1 MNGHKPLFWCAIIAQ
16 VVGAQVFFWDALPD
30 YRELTAGGEVVGTPK
45 DFVVAVFGLVLMQ
58 AAYWY
63 ARRLQPQ
70 VRFRHRVVLGHVLLC
85 VSEVSFFFV
94 SALATVAMFDHW
106 RRSQFILWKVVL
118 MASAIFAFFC
128 YKRQLAS
135 VGDTC
140 WSHIPSRLKK
150 QRSNR
155 EKPAKPEEIAAA
167 EFLALTLRKFA
178 VQRSEILFG
187 FTRSRG
193 TKQFHQTRLIRI
205 AHWRLA
211 ILLNPFG
218 MLSPQIIVNL
228 LHQV

>member
-1 MNGHKPLFWCAIIAQ
+1 MNGSASKRVFWCAIIAQ
-16 VVGAQVFFWDALPD
+16 VIGAQVFFWDALPD

-106 RRSQFILWKVVL
+106 RRSQFVLWKL
-118 MASAIFAFFC
+118 ILLAGAIFAFFC

-135 VGDTC
+135 VGDALLEAQ
-140 WSHIPSRLKK
+140 PERA
-150 QRSNR
+150 
-155 EKPAKPEEIAAA
+155 EKATIEPK
-167 EFLALTLRKFA
+167 
-178 VQRSEILFG
+178 
-187 FTRSRG
+187 G
-193 TKQFHQTRLIRI
+193 TGQ
-205 AHWRLA
+205 
-211 ILLNPFG
+211 P
-218 MLSPQIIVNL
+218 
-228 LHQV
+228 